1 MGNSMPDLY
10 AKNSKQQNISSI
22 VTQEYIDGMGKRLKF
37 DALEYIKAKGPG
49 RFVLDSESALYTKQQ
64 YH

>member
-1 MGNSMPDLY
+1 MPDLY
-10 AKNSKQQNISSI
+10 AKNSKQQNIGYTKS
-22 VTQEYIDGMGKRLKF
+22 QEYIDGAGKPLKF
-37 DALEYIKAKGPG
+37 DALGYMEAKGPG